1 MTSVVAG
8 GFNGAENVCA
18 VITCDKALGLVLLN
32 CSDYPCGAGVL
43 VCGLGEGSV
52 AASAGLKPGS
62 IVVAINDCAVHE
74 ASEAVTMVNKAKGQL
89 RFSLATSPV
98 KEVVFD
104 KAFGTVGIT
113 LSNSS
118 DRQGAEL
125 VIVDG
130 LEEGGLAAR
139 SGVEL
144 GDAVIAVNGQR
155 VLTHQ
160 AAIEQM
166 DAASG
171 IVRLHVVPLSAR
183 SLRVKRSAKAGLQ
196 RRLSFRRTKSY
207 VASNRT
213 AEAPVTKAAAQ
224 AKAAESP
231 PKRRGLWDDDE

>member
-1 MTSVVAG
+1 M
-8 GFNGAENVCA
+8 CA

-171 IVRLHVVPLSAR
+171 IVRLHA
-183 SLRVKRSAKAGLQ
+183 
-196 RRLSFRRTKSY
+196 
-207 VASNRT
+207 
-213 AEAPVTKAAAQ
+213 
-224 AKAAESP
+224 
-231 PKRRGLWDDDE
+231 WCH